1 MKRHLKVSL
10 AVSLVVLLLVS
21 AVAVANAQNAK
32 RLQQNRGQAAAL
44 KGKFRAGLLLGGLDL
59 TDRQK
64 EQVKG
69 ILANHKT
76 EIKTIVQENAKAQ
89 KGLREALA
97 SGVDQVALRVAY
109 DQVSSAGWDALSL
122 RVQTGLEVKKI
133 LTPEQQER
141 LQKRLQNIKKLG
153 MQLLENRRIKKLGF

>member
-1 MKRHLKVSL
+1 MKRYLKVSL

-32 RLQQNRGQAAAL
+32 RLQQNRRQAAAL
-44 KGKFRAGLLLGGLDL
+44 KGMSRAGLLLGGLDL
-59 TDRQK
+59 TDQQK

-69 ILANHKT
+69 ILATHKT
-76 EIKTIVQENAKAQ
+76 EIKTAVQENVKAR

-97 SGVDQVALRVAY
+97 SGADQTVLRAAY
-109 DQVSSAGWDALSL
+109 DQVSGAGWNTL
-122 RVQTGLEVKKI
+122 RLRSQIGSEVKQV

-141 LQKRLQNIKKLG
+141 LQKRLQNINKLG
-153 MQLLENRRIKKLGF
+153 MQLLQNRRIKKLGF